1 MISIL
6 IPCHNFN
13 AYPLALKLE
22 KQALLLD
29 VNFEIICSDDG
40 SFSLKNEENQK
51 INLLTNSKFIELK
64 KNIGRIQ
71 NRIFLAEKAQYDW
84 LIFLDVDSEPKKND
98 YLKKYIS
105 NIGSSDFVFGG
116 NEFKYN
122 LNGKFSLKNKFAKNR
137 EAKSS
142 TERKKKPYKYVISA
156 NFMAKKSSFL
166 YCYSKI
172 KYKSYGNDYIISSV
186 LQNNNILICHIDNF
200 TVVAINDD
208 NEQFILK
215 SKDALK
221 NLYKNYSEGNLSKSS
236 ISILNAFSILDKLK
250 MCKVFLLVTNP
261 IEKFIFKKINSKN
274 PNLILF
280 DIFRLR
286 YLCSIKYS

>member
-6 IPCHNFN
+6 IPCYNFN

-51 INLLTNSKFIELK
+51 INLLTNAKFIELK

-122 LNGKFSLKNKFAKNR
+122 LNGKFSLKNKFAKLR

-142 TERKKKPYKYVISA
+142 TDRKKKPYKYIISA

-186 LQNNNILICHIDNF
+186 LQNNNILIHHIDNF
-200 TVVAINDD
+200 TMVSVNDD

-221 NLYKNYSEGNLSKSS
+221 NLYKNYSEGNLGKSS
-236 ISILNAFSILDKLK
+236 ISILNAFSVLDKLK

-280 DIFRLR
+280 DIYRLR

>member
-6 IPCHNFN
+6 IPCYNFN
-13 AYPLALKLE
+13 AYPLVLSLE

-29 VNFEIICSDDG
+29 VSFEIICSDDG

-64 KNIGRIQ
+64 KNIGRVQ
-71 NRIFLAEKAQYDW
+71 NRIFLAEKAQYEW
-84 LIFLDVDSEPKKND
+84 IIFLDVDSEPKKND

-105 NIGSSDFVFGG
+105 NIGKSDFVFGG
-116 NEFKYN
+116 NEFRYN
-122 LNGKFSLKNKFAKNR
+122 LSEKFSLKNKFAKYR
-137 EAKSS
+137 EAKS
-142 TERKKKPYKYVISA
+142 TNVRKRKPYKYIISA

-172 KYKSYGNDYIISSV
+172 KYKSYGNDYIISSI
-186 LQNNNILICHIDNF
+186 LQKNKILISHIDNF
-200 TVVAINDD
+200 TVISVNDD

-215 SKDALK
+215 SKDALR
-221 NLYKNYSEGNLSKSS
+221 NLYRNYFDGNLRKSS
-236 ISILNAFSILDKLK
+236 ISIIKLFSILDKLK
-250 MCKVFLLVTNP
+250 MCKVFLAITNP
-261 IEKFIFKKINSKN
+261 LEKFIFRKINSKN

-286 YLCSIKYS
+286 YLCSIKDF

>member
-6 IPCHNFN
+6 IPCYNFN

-40 SFSLKNEENQK
+40 SFSLKNEQNQK

-71 NRIFLAEKAQYDW
+71 NRIYLAEKAQYDW

-122 LNGKFSLKNKFAKNR
+122 LNGKFSLKNKFAKCR

-142 TERKKKPYKYVISA
+142 TDRKKKPYKYIISS

-166 YCYSKI
+166 YSYSKI

-186 LQNNNILICHIDNF
+186 LQNNNILIHHIDNF
-200 TVVAINDD
+200 TMVSVNDD

-236 ISILNAFSILDKLK
+236 ISILNVFSIFDKLK
-250 MCKVFLLVTNP
+250 MCKLFLLVTNP

-286 YLCSIKYS
+286 YLCSIKCS

>member
-64 KNIGRIQ
+64 KNLGRIQ
-71 NRIFLAEKAQYDW
+71 NRVFLAEKAQYDW

-105 NIGSSDFVFGG
+105 SIGSSDFIFGG

-172 KYKSYGNDYIISSV
+172 KYKSYGNDYIISSI
-186 LQNNNILICHIDNF
+186 LQNNNVLIHHIDNF
-200 TVVAINDD
+200 TIVSVNDD

-215 SKDALK
+215 SKYALK
-221 NLYKNYSEGNLSKSS
+221 NLHKNYFEGNLSKSS
-236 ISILNAFSILDKLK
+236 ISILNVFSILDKLK

>member
-71 NRIFLAEKAQYDW
+71 NRILLAEKAQYEW
-84 LIFLDVDSEPKKND
+84 LIFLDVDSQPKKND

-105 NIGSSDFVFGG
+105 KIGNSDFVFGG

-122 LNGKFSLKNKFAKNR
+122 LNGKFYLKNKFAKHR

-142 TERKKKPYKYVISA
+142 TVRKKKPYKYIIST

-166 YCYSKI
+166 NCYSKI
-172 KYKSYGNDYIISSV
+172 KYKSYGNDYIISSI
-186 LQNNNILICHIDNF
+186 LQNDNILVCHIDNC
-200 TVVAINDD
+200 TVVSVNDD

-221 NLYKNYSEGNLSKSS
+221 NLYKNYSEGNLKKNS
-236 ISILNAFSILDKLK
+236 ISIIKLFCIMDKLNI
-250 MCKVFLLVTNP
+250 CKVFLSFTNP
-261 IEKFIFKKINSKN
+261 LEKFIFKNINSKD

-286 YLCSIKYS
+286 YLCKIKYS

>member
-6 IPCHNFN
+6 IPCYNFN
-13 AYPLALKLE
+13 AYPLALILE

-84 LIFLDVDSEPKKND
+84 LIFLDVDSKPKKND

-122 LNGKFSLKNKFAKNR
+122 LNGKFSLKNKFAKCR

-142 TERKKKPYKYVISA
+142 ADRKKKPYRYIISA

-186 LQNNNILICHIDNF
+186 LQNNNILIHHIDNF
-200 TVVAINDD
+200 TVVSVNDD

-236 ISILNAFSILDKLK
+236 ISILNAFTILDKLK

-274 PNLILF
+274 PNLTLF

-286 YLCSIKYS
+286 YLCSIKCS

>member
-6 IPCHNFN
+6 IPCYNYN

-22 KQALLLD
+22 KQALLLA
-29 VNFEIICSDDG
+29 VNFEIICCDDG

-64 KNIGRIQ
+64 KNIGRVQ
-71 NRIFLAEKAQYDW
+71 NRIFLAEKAQYEW
-84 LIFLDVDSEPKKND
+84 LIYLDVDSEPKKND

-105 NIGSSDFVFGG
+105 KIGSSDFIFGG

-122 LNGKFSLKNKFAKNR
+122 RNSEFSLKNKFVKYR
-137 EAKSS
+137 EGKSS
-142 TERKKKPYKYVISA
+142 TVRKKKPYKYIISS
-156 NFMAKKSSFL
+156 NFMAKKSIFL
-166 YCYSKI
+166 SCYSKI
-172 KYKSYGNDYIISSV
+172 KFKSYGNDYIISSI
-186 LQNNNILICHIDNF
+186 LQNDNISICHIDNF
-200 TVVAINDD
+200 TLVSINDD

-215 SKDALK
+215 SKIALK
-221 NLYKNYSEGNLSKSS
+221 NLYKNYTEGYLEKNS
-236 ISILNAFSILDKLK
+236 ISVIEAFSILDKLK
-250 MCKVFLLVTNP
+250 MCKVFLSITNP
-261 IEKFIFKKINSKN
+261 LEKFIFKKINTKD

>member
-6 IPCHNFN
+6 IPCYNFN
-13 AYPLALKLE
+13 AYPLVLSLE

-29 VNFEIICSDDG
+29 VSFEIICSDDG

-64 KNIGRIQ
+64 KNIGRVQ
-71 NRIFLAEKAQYDW
+71 NRICLAEKAQYEW
-84 LIFLDVDSEPKKND
+84 IIFLDVDSKPKKND

-105 NIGSSDFVFGG
+105 NIGKSDFVFGG
-116 NEFKYN
+116 NEFRYN
-122 LNGKFSLKNKFAKNR
+122 LSEKFSLKNKFAKYR
-137 EAKSS
+137 EAKS
-142 TERKKKPYKYVISA
+142 TNVRKRKPYKYIISA

-172 KYKSYGNDYIISSV
+172 KYKSYGNDYIISSI
-186 LQNNNILICHIDNF
+186 LQKNKILISHIDNF
-200 TVVAINDD
+200 TVISVNDD

-215 SKDALK
+215 SKDALR
-221 NLYKNYSEGNLSKSS
+221 NLYRNYFDGNLRKSS
-236 ISILNAFSILDKLK
+236 ISILNAFSILENFR
-250 MCKVFLLVTNP
+250 MRKVFLAITNP
-261 IEKFIFKKINSKN
+261 LEKFIFRKINSKN

-286 YLCSIKYS
+286 YLCSIKDF

>member
-6 IPCHNFN
+6 IPCYNFN

-29 VNFEIICSDDG
+29 VSFEIICSDDG

-71 NRIFLAEKAQYDW
+71 NRIFLAEKAQYEW

-98 YLKKYIS
+98 FLKKYIS
-105 NIGSSDFVFGG
+105 KIGSSDFVFGG

-122 LNGKFSLKNKFAKNR
+122 VNKQFSLKNKFAKHR
-137 EAKSS
+137 ETKSS
-142 TERKKKPYKYVISA
+142 SVRKKKPYKYIIST

-166 YCYSKI
+166 SCYSKI
-172 KYKSYGNDYIISSV
+172 KYKSYGNDYIIGSI
-186 LQNNNILICHIDNF
+186 LQNDNISICHTDNF
-200 TVVAINDD
+200 TVVSVNDD

-221 NLYKNYSEGNLSKSS
+221 NLHKNYCEGNLRNNSV
-236 ISILNAFSILDKLK
+236 SILRTFSLLDKLK
-250 MCKVFLLVTNP
+250 MCKVFLAITNP
-261 IEKFIFKKINSKN
+261 LEKFIFKKINSKN

-286 YLCSIKYS
+286 YLCSIKCS

>member
-6 IPCHNFN
+6 IPCYNFN

-40 SFSLKNEENQK
+40 SFSLKNEQNQK

-71 NRIFLAEKAQYDW
+71 NRIYLAKKAQYDW

-122 LNGKFSLKNKFAKNR
+122 LNGKFSLKNKFAKRR

-142 TERKKKPYKYVISA
+142 TDRKKKPYKYIISA

-186 LQNNNILICHIDNF
+186 LQNNNILIHHIDNF
-200 TVVAINDD
+200 TMVSVNDD

-236 ISILNAFSILDKLK
+236 ISILNAFSTLDKLK
-250 MCKVFLLVTNP
+250 MCKFFLLVTNP

-286 YLCSIKYS
+286 YLCSIKCS

>member
-22 KQALLLD
+22 KQALLLN

-51 INLLTNSKFIELK
+51 INLLTNAKFVELK

-105 NIGSSDFVFGG
+105 NIGRSDFVFGG

-122 LNGKFSLKNKFAKNR
+122 LNRKFSLKNKFAKHR

-142 TERKKKPYKYVISA
+142 TDRKKKPYKYIISA

-186 LQNNNILICHIDNF
+186 LQNNNILIHHIDNF
-200 TVVAINDD
+200 TMVSVNDD

-221 NLYKNYSEGNLSKSS
+221 NLYKNYSEGNLGKSS

-286 YLCSIKYS
+286 YLCTIKYS

>member
-6 IPCHNFN
+6 IPCYNFN

-122 LNGKFSLKNKFAKNR
+122 LNGKFSLKNKFAKRR

-142 TERKKKPYKYVISA
+142 TDRKKKPYKYIISA

-186 LQNNNILICHIDNF
+186 LQNNNILIHHIDNF
-200 TVVAINDD
+200 TIVSVNDD

-286 YLCSIKYS
+286 YLCSIKCS

>member
-6 IPCHNFN
+6 IPCYNFN

-40 SFSLKNEENQK
+40 SFSLKNEKNQK

-122 LNGKFSLKNKFAKNR
+122 LNGKFSLKNKFAKRR

-142 TERKKKPYKYVISA
+142 TDRKKKPYKYIISA

-186 LQNNNILICHIDNF
+186 LQNNNILIHHIDNF
-200 TVVAINDD
+200 TMVSVNDD

-221 NLYKNYSEGNLSKSS
+221 NLYKNYSEGNLSRSS

-286 YLCSIKYS
+286 YLCSIKCS

>member
-6 IPCHNFN
+6 IPCYNFN

-40 SFSLKNEENQK
+40 SFSLKNEKNQK

-122 LNGKFSLKNKFAKNR
+122 LNGKFSLKNKFAKRR

-142 TERKKKPYKYVISA
+142 TDRKKKPYKYIISA

-186 LQNNNILICHIDNF
+186 LQNNNILIHHIDNF
-200 TVVAINDD
+200 TMVSVNDD

-286 YLCSIKYS
+286 YLCSIKCS

>member
-6 IPCHNFN
+6 IPCYNFN

-40 SFSLKNEENQK
+40 SFSLKNEKNQK

-71 NRIFLAEKAQYDW
+71 NRIYLAEKAQYDW

-122 LNGKFSLKNKFAKNR
+122 LNGKFSLKNKFAKLR

-142 TERKKKPYKYVISA
+142 NDRKKKPYKYIISS

-166 YCYSKI
+166 SCYSKI
-172 KYKSYGNDYIISSV
+172 KYKSYGNDYIIGSI
-186 LQNNNILICHIDNF
+186 LQNDNISICHIDNF
-200 TVVAINDD
+200 TMVSVNDD

-236 ISILNAFSILDKLK
+236 ISILNVFSILDKLK

-286 YLCSIKYS
+286 YLCSIKCS

>member
-1 MISIL
+1 MISVL
-6 IPCHNFN
+6 IPCYNFN
-13 AYPLALKLE
+13 AYPLVLNLE

-29 VNFEIICSDDG
+29 VSFEIICSDDG

-71 NRIFLAEKAQYDW
+71 NRIFLAEKAQYEW
-84 LIFLDVDSEPKKND
+84 IIFLDVDSEPKKND

-105 NIGSSDFVFGG
+105 NIGKSDFVFGG

-122 LNGKFSLKNKFAKNR
+122 LKEKFSLKNKFAKYR
-137 EAKSS
+137 EAKSLNV
-142 TERKKKPYKYVISA
+142 RKRKPYKYIISA

-172 KYKSYGNDYIISSV
+172 KYKSYGNDYIISSI
-186 LQNNNILICHIDNF
+186 LQNNNISISHIDNF
-200 TVVAINDD
+200 TVISVNDN
-208 NEQFILK
+208 NEQFIIK
-215 SKDALK
+215 SKHALR
-221 NLYKNYSEGNLSKSS
+221 NLYRNYSEGNLRKSS
-236 ISILNAFSILDKLK
+236 ISILKAFSILENLR
-250 MCKVFLLVTNP
+250 MRKVFLAITNP
-261 IEKFIFKKINSKN
+261 LEKYIFRKINSKN
-274 PNLILF
+274 PNLTLF

-286 YLCSIKYS
+286 YLCSIKDF

>member
-22 KQALLLD
+22 KQALLLN

-122 LNGKFSLKNKFAKNR
+122 LNGKFSLKNKFAKLR

-142 TERKKKPYKYVISA
+142 TDRKKKPYKYIISA

-186 LQNNNILICHIDNF
+186 LQNNNILIHHIDNF
-200 TVVAINDD
+200 TMVSVNDD

-261 IEKFIFKKINSKN
+261 IEEFIFKKINSKN

-280 DIFRLR
+280 DIYRLR

>member
-6 IPCHNFN
+6 IPCYNFN

-40 SFSLKNEENQK
+40 SFSLKNEQNQK

-71 NRIFLAEKAQYDW
+71 NRIYLAEKAQYDW

-98 YLKKYIS
+98 YLKRYIS

-122 LNGKFSLKNKFAKNR
+122 LNGKFSLKNKFAKRR

-142 TERKKKPYKYVISA
+142 TDRKKKPYKYIISS

-186 LQNNNILICHIDNF
+186 LQNNNILIHHIDNF
-200 TVVAINDD
+200 TMVSVNDD

-286 YLCSIKYS
+286 YLCSIKCS

>member
-6 IPCHNFN
+6 IPCYNFN

-71 NRIFLAEKAQYDW
+71 NRIFLSEKAQYEW
-84 LIFLDVDSEPKKND
+84 LIFIDVDSEPKKND
-98 YLKKYIS
+98 FLKKYIS
-105 NIGSSDFVFGG
+105 KIGSSDFVFGG

-122 LNGKFSLKNKFAKNR
+122 VNKKFSLKNKFAKER
-137 EAKSS
+137 EAKIS
-142 TERKKKPYKYVISA
+142 TVRKKRPYKYIIST
-156 NFMAKKSSFL
+156 NFMAKKSIFL
-166 YCYSKI
+166 SCYSKI
-172 KYKSYGNDYIISSV
+172 KYKSYGNDYIIGSI
-186 LQNNNILICHIDNF
+186 LQNDNVLICHIDNF
-200 TVVAINDD
+200 TVVSINDD

-215 SKDALK
+215 TKEALK
-221 NLYKNYSEGNLSKSS
+221 NLYKNYTEGNLRKSS
-236 ISILNAFSILDKLK
+236 ISILWAFSLLDKLK
-250 MCKVFLLVTNP
+250 MCKVFLTITNP
-261 IEKFIFKKINSKN
+261 LEKFIFKKINDKN
-274 PNLILF
+274 PNLTLF

-286 YLCSIKYS
+286 YLCSIQYP

>member
-6 IPCHNFN
+6 IPCYNFN
-13 AYPLALKLE
+13 AYPLVLSLE
-22 KQALLLD
+22 KQALLLN
-29 VNFEIICSDDG
+29 VSFEIICSDDG

-64 KNIGRIQ
+64 KNIGRVQ
-71 NRIFLAEKAQYDW
+71 NRIFLAEKAQYEW
-84 LIFLDVDSEPKKND
+84 IIFLDVDSKPKKND

-105 NIGSSDFVFGG
+105 NIGKSDFVFGG
-116 NEFKYN
+116 NEFRYN
-122 LNGKFSLKNKFAKNR
+122 LSEKFSLKNKFAKYR
-137 EAKSS
+137 EAKS
-142 TERKKKPYKYVISA
+142 TNVRKRKPYKYIISA

-172 KYKSYGNDYIISSV
+172 KYKSYGNDYIISSI
-186 LQNNNILICHIDNF
+186 LQKNKILISHIDNF
-200 TVVAINDD
+200 TVISVNDD

-215 SKDALK
+215 SKDALR
-221 NLYKNYSEGNLSKSS
+221 NLYRNYFDGNLRKSS
-236 ISILNAFSILDKLK
+236 ISILNAFSILENFR
-250 MCKVFLLVTNP
+250 MRKVFLAITNP
-261 IEKFIFKKINSKN
+261 LEKFIFRKINSKN

-286 YLCSIKYS
+286 YLCSIKDF

>member
-6 IPCHNFN
+6 IPCYNFN
-13 AYPLALKLE
+13 AYPLVLSLE
-22 KQALLLD
+22 KQALLLN
-29 VNFEIICSDDG
+29 VSFEIICSDDG

-64 KNIGRIQ
+64 KNIGRVQ
-71 NRIFLAEKAQYDW
+71 NRIFLAEKAQYEW
-84 LIFLDVDSEPKKND
+84 IIFLDVDSEPKKND

-105 NIGSSDFVFGG
+105 NIGKSDFVFGG
-116 NEFKYN
+116 NEFRYN
-122 LNGKFSLKNKFAKNR
+122 LSEKFSLKNKFAKYR
-137 EAKSS
+137 EAKS
-142 TERKKKPYKYVISA
+142 TNVRKRKPYKYIISA

-172 KYKSYGNDYIISSV
+172 KYKSYGNDYIISSI
-186 LQNNNILICHIDNF
+186 LQKNKILISHIDNF
-200 TVVAINDD
+200 TVISVNDD

-221 NLYKNYSEGNLSKSS
+221 NLYKNYSEGNLKKNS
-236 ISILNAFSILDKLK
+236 ISIIKLFSVLDKLK
-250 MCKVFLLVTNP
+250 MCKVFLSITNP
-261 IEKFIFKKINSKN
+261 LEKFIFKKINAKD

>member
-6 IPCHNFN
+6 IPCYNFN
-13 AYPLALKLE
+13 AYPLVLSLE

-29 VNFEIICSDDG
+29 VSFEIICSDDG

-64 KNIGRIQ
+64 KNIGRVQ
-71 NRIFLAEKAQYDW
+71 NRIFLAEKAQYEW
-84 LIFLDVDSEPKKND
+84 IIFLDVDSEPKKND

-105 NIGSSDFVFGG
+105 NIGKSDFVFGG
-116 NEFKYN
+116 NEFRYN
-122 LNGKFSLKNKFAKNR
+122 LSEKFSLKNKFAKYR
-137 EAKSS
+137 EAKS
-142 TERKKKPYKYVISA
+142 TNVRKRKPYKYIISA

-172 KYKSYGNDYIISSV
+172 KYKSYGNDYIISSI
-186 LQNNNILICHIDNF
+186 LQKNKILISHIDNF
-200 TVVAINDD
+200 TVISVNDD

-215 SKDALK
+215 SKDALR
-221 NLYKNYSEGNLSKSS
+221 NLYRNYFDGNLRKSS
-236 ISILNAFSILDKLK
+236 ISILNAFSILENFR
-250 MCKVFLLVTNP
+250 MRKVFLAITNP
-261 IEKFIFKKINSKN
+261 LEKFIFRKINSKN

-286 YLCSIKYS
+286 YLCSIKDF

>member
-6 IPCHNFN
+6 IPCYNFN

-71 NRIFLAEKAQYDW
+71 NRIYLAEKAQYDW
-84 LIFLDVDSEPKKND
+84 LIFLDVDSKPKKND

-122 LNGKFSLKNKFAKNR
+122 LNGKFSLKNKFAKLR

-142 TERKKKPYKYVISA
+142 TDRKKKPYKYIISA

-200 TVVAINDD
+200 TVVSINDD

-236 ISILNAFSILDKLK
+236 ISILNAFSVLDKLK

-286 YLCSIKYS
+286 YLCTIKYS

>member
-6 IPCHNFN
+6 IPCYNFN

-40 SFSLKNEENQK
+40 SFSLKNEQNQK

-122 LNGKFSLKNKFAKNR
+122 LNGKFSLKNKFAKRR

-142 TERKKKPYKYVISA
+142 TDRKKKPYKYIISA

-186 LQNNNILICHIDNF
+186 LQNNNILIHHIDNF
-200 TVVAINDD
+200 TMVSVNDD

-236 ISILNAFSILDKLK
+236 ISILNVFSILDKLK

-286 YLCSIKYS
+286 YLCSIKCS

>member
-1 MISIL
+1 MLIL
-6 IPCHNFN
+6 S
-13 AYPLALKLE
+13 
-22 KQALLLD
+22 Q
-29 VNFEIICSDDG
+29 
-40 SFSLKNEENQK
+40 
-51 INLLTNSKFIELK
+51 
-64 KNIGRIQ
+64 
-71 NRIFLAEKAQYDW
+71 
-84 LIFLDVDSEPKKND
+84 KKND

-122 LNGKFSLKNKFAKNR
+122 LNGKFSLKNKFAKLR

-142 TERKKKPYKYVISA
+142 TDRKKKPYKYIISA

-186 LQNNNILICHIDNF
+186 LQNNNILIHHIDNF
-200 TVVAINDD
+200 TIVSVNDD

-236 ISILNAFSILDKLK
+236 ISIFNAFSILDKLK

-261 IEKFIFKKINSKN
+261 IEEFIFKKINSKN

-280 DIFRLR
+280 DIYRLR

>member
-6 IPCHNFN
+6 IPCYNFN

-22 KQALLLD
+22 KQSLLLD

-71 NRIFLAEKAQYDW
+71 NRIFLAEKAQYEW

-105 NIGSSDFVFGG
+105 QIESSDFVFGG

-122 LNGKFSLKNKFAKNR
+122 INGKFSLKNKFSKYR
-137 EAKSS
+137 EAKSA
-142 TERKKKPYKYVISA
+142 EVRKKKPYKYIIST

-166 YCYSKI
+166 SCYSKI
-172 KYKSYGNDYIISSV
+172 KYISYGNDYIIGSI
-186 LQNNNILICHIDNF
+186 LQNDNILICHIDNC
-200 TVVAINDD
+200 TIVSVNDD

-221 NLYKNYSEGNLSKSS
+221 NLYKNYSEGNLKKNS
-236 ISILNAFSILDKLK
+236 ISIIKLFSVLDKLK
-250 MCKVFLLVTNP
+250 MCKVFLSITNP
-261 IEKFIFKKINSKN
+261 LEKFIFKKINAKD

>member
-1 MISIL
+1 VLS
-6 IPCHNFN
+6 
-13 AYPLALKLE
+13 LE

-29 VNFEIICSDDG
+29 VSFEIICSDDG

-64 KNIGRIQ
+64 KNIGRVQ
-71 NRIFLAEKAQYDW
+71 NRIFLAEKAQYEW
-84 LIFLDVDSEPKKND
+84 IIFLDVDSEPKKND

-105 NIGSSDFVFGG
+105 NIGKSDFVFGG
-116 NEFKYN
+116 NEFRYN
-122 LNGKFSLKNKFAKNR
+122 LSEKFSLKNKFAKYR
-137 EAKSS
+137 EAKS
-142 TERKKKPYKYVISA
+142 TNVRKRKPYKYIISA

-172 KYKSYGNDYIISSV
+172 KHKSYGNDYIISSI
-186 LQNNNILICHIDNF
+186 LQKNKILISHIDNF
-200 TVVAINDD
+200 TVISVNDD

-215 SKDALK
+215 SKDALR
-221 NLYKNYSEGNLSKSS
+221 NLYRNYFDGNLRKSS
-236 ISILNAFSILDKLK
+236 ISILNAFSILENFR
-250 MCKVFLLVTNP
+250 MRKVFLAITNP
-261 IEKFIFKKINSKN
+261 LEKFIFRKINSKN

-286 YLCSIKYS
+286 YLCSIKDF

>member
-6 IPCHNFN
+6 IPCYNFN
-13 AYPLALKLE
+13 AYPLVLSLE
-22 KQALLLD
+22 KQALLND
-29 VNFEIICSDDG
+29 VSFEIICCDDG

-64 KNIGRIQ
+64 KNIGRVQ
-71 NRIFLAEKAQYDW
+71 NRIFLAEKAQYEW
-84 LIFLDVDSEPKKND
+84 IIFLDVDSKPKKND

-105 NIGSSDFVFGG
+105 NIGKSDFVFGG
-116 NEFKYN
+116 NEFRYN
-122 LNGKFSLKNKFAKNR
+122 LSEKFSLKNKFAKYR
-137 EAKSS
+137 EAKS
-142 TERKKKPYKYVISA
+142 TNVRKRKPYKYIISA

-172 KYKSYGNDYIISSV
+172 KYKSYGNDYIISSI
-186 LQNNNILICHIDNF
+186 LQKNKILISHIDNF
-200 TVVAINDD
+200 TVISVNDD

-221 NLYKNYSEGNLSKSS
+221 NLYKNYSEGNLKKNS
-236 ISILNAFSILDKLK
+236 ISIIKLFSVLDKLK
-250 MCKVFLLVTNP
+250 MCKVFLSITNP
-261 IEKFIFKKINSKN
+261 LEKFIFKKINAKD

>member
-6 IPCHNFN
+6 IPCYNFN

-71 NRIFLAEKAQYDW
+71 NRIFLSEKAQYEW
-84 LIFLDVDSEPKKND
+84 LIFIDVDSEPKKND
-98 YLKKYIS
+98 FLKKYIS
-105 NIGSSDFVFGG
+105 KIGSSDFVFGG

-122 LNGKFSLKNKFAKNR
+122 VNKKFSLKNKFAKER
-137 EAKSS
+137 EAKIS
-142 TERKKKPYKYVISA
+142 TVRKKRPYKYIIST
-156 NFMAKKSSFL
+156 NFMAKKSIFL
-166 YCYSKI
+166 SCYSKI
-172 KYKSYGNDYIISSV
+172 KYKSYGNDYIIGSI
-186 LQNNNILICHIDNF
+186 LQNDNVLICHIDNF
-200 TVVAINDD
+200 TVVSINDD

-215 SKDALK
+215 TKEALK
-221 NLYKNYSEGNLSKSS
+221 NLYKNYTEGNLRKSS
-236 ISILNAFSILDKLK
+236 ISIIWAFSLLDKLK
-250 MCKVFLLVTNP
+250 MCKVFLTITNP
-261 IEKFIFKKINSKN
+261 LEKFIFKKINDKN
-274 PNLILF
+274 PNLTLF

-286 YLCSIKYS
+286 YLCSIKYP

>member
-22 KQALLLD
+22 KQALLLN

-122 LNGKFSLKNKFAKNR
+122 LNGKFSLKNKFAKLR

-142 TERKKKPYKYVISA
+142 TDRKKKPYKYIISA

-186 LQNNNILICHIDNF
+186 LQNNNILIHHIDNF
-200 TVVAINDD
+200 TMVSVNDD

-236 ISILNAFSILDKLK
+236 ISILNAFSVLDKLK

-280 DIFRLR
+280 DIYRLR